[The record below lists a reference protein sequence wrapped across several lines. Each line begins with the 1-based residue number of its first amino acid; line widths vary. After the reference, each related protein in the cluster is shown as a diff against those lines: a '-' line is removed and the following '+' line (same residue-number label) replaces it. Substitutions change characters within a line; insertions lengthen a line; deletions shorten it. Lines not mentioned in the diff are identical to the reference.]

1 MTAAAHTPSGEP
13 SDRPGA
19 TAPQVAVDLGPIG
32 FGLPQVGD
40 PAAAGGHGAVASR
53 AEELGMGTLW
63 VSELL
68 LAPWLDPLVLLAHI
82 AAATR
87 TARLGVAVV
96 LGPLHTPVRLAN
108 QLASVDVLSEGR
120 LVAGIGLG
128 SRSFH
133 PRYGVDPE
141 RRLARY
147 LDGIELVRRLWTED
161 EVAFDNGM
169 WRLDG
174 PANVVRPVQR
184 PHPPILIGAR
194 TERAVRRTIG
204 IGDGWVAAGSAPPEE
219 FDAALSVLH
228 RALDEQGRDPASF
241 PVAKRVYV
249 AVSEDLA
256 RDRSRVRAWFGDHYR
271 YAALGEQVAIVGSAA
286 QIADH
291 VADLH
296 ARGVHHVIVNPMFD
310 ETEQLELLAAALADL

>member
-1 MTAAAHTPSGEP
+1 MTADHARSGRSEPLTPV
-13 SDRPGA
+13 D
-19 TAPQVAVDLGPIG
+19 VDLGPIG
-32 FGLPQVGD
+32 FGLPQIGD
-40 PAAAGGHGAVASR
+40 AAAAGGYGAVAAR

-63 VSELL
+63 VSELVIS
-68 LAPWLDPLVLLAHI
+68 PWLDPLVLLAHI
-82 AAATR
+82 AASTL

-108 QLASVDVLSEGR
+108 QLASVDVLSGGR

-128 SRSFH
+128 SRSFY
-133 PRYGVDPE
+133 PRYGVEPE

-147 LDGIELVRRLWTED
+147 LDGIGLLRRLWTED

-184 PHPPILIGAR
+184 PHPPIFIGAR
-194 TERAVRRTIG
+194 TEQAVRRTIR
-204 IGDGWVAAGSAPPEE
+204 IGDGWVAAGSAPPDE
-219 FDAALSVLH
+219 FASALATLQQ
-228 RALDEQGRDPASF
+228 ALEHEGRDPASF

-249 AVSEDLA
+249 AVSDDPE
-256 RDRSRVRAWFGDHYR
+256 RDRARVRAWFGAHYR
-271 YAALGEQVAIVGSAA
+271 YAALGDQVAVVGSAA

-291 VADLH
+291 VAGLH

-310 ETEQLELLAAALADL
+310 EVEQLELISGALGRRP

>member
-1 MTAAAHTPSGEP
+1 MTAAAPAPSGEP
-13 SDRPGA
+13 SDRPGMTGPRIHA
-19 TAPQVAVDLGPIG
+19 DLGAIG
-32 FGLPQVGD
+32 FGVPQIGD
-40 PAAAGGHGAVASR
+40 AAAAGDPVGVASR
-53 AEELGMGTLW
+53 AEELGIGTLW
-63 VSELL
+63 VSELV

-96 LGPLHTPVRLAN
+96 LGPLHPPVRLAN
-108 QLASVDVLSEGR
+108 QLASVDVLSGGR

-128 SRSFH
+128 SRSFYR
-133 PRYGVDPE
+133 RYGVDPE

-161 EVAFDNGM
+161 EVDFDNGM

-184 PHPPILIGAR
+184 PHPPIFIGAR
-194 TERAVRRTIG
+194 TEQAVRRTIR
-204 IGDGWVAAGSAPPEE
+204 IGDGWVAAGSAPPDE
-219 FDAALSVLH
+219 FVAALSALH
-228 RALDEQGRDPASF
+228 RALDEQGRDPGSF

-249 AVSEDLA
+249 AVSDDPE
-256 RDRSRVRAWFGDHYR
+256 RDRGRVRAWFGAHYR
-271 YAALGEQVAIVGSAA
+271 YAALGDQVAVVGSAA

-296 ARGVHHVIVNPMFD
+296 ARGVHHVVVNPMFD
-310 ETEQLELLAAALADL
+310 ETEQLELLAAALGDR